1 MRTGRAVVDREAGVV
16 RHGCTAAG
24 VAAAALV
31 VADVSSLWGLAAAA
45 VVVGGAAVRG
55 PAPAQ
60 ALAPVERGVQQQ
72 RCAQGVRALRTL
84 RATRCRARVDDRRR
98 LPVHGVCKQNDLLSQ
113 PDSVD
118 VTQQGCA
125 SWKGSELG

>member
-31 VADVSSLWGLAAAA
+31 VADVGSLRGLAAAA
-45 VVVGGAAVRG
+45 MVVGGAAVRG

-84 RATRCRARVDDRRR
+84 CATRCRARVDDRRR
-98 LPVHGVCKQNDLLSQ
+98 LPVHGVCKQNDLISHLT
-113 PDSVD
+113 V
-118 VTQQGCA
+118 
-125 SWKGSELG
+125 